1 MGQDISRSIEA
12 HFQGVQDP
20 RRQTLNQRHKFLDL
34 LVIAVCGAICGA
46 NDWVAVATF
55 GTAKEDWFRTFLE
68 LPNGIPSHDTFTDVF
83 SKLSPEQFQQCFI
96 SWVSSLATLF
106 PGEVVS
112 IDGKTLR
119 HSYDAQD
126 SRASIHMVSAWA
138 SQNSLVLGQLKTE
151 EKSNEI
157 TAIPQ
162 LLEVLELAGCLV
174 TIDAM
179 GCQKTI
185 AAKIVKKEA
194 EYLLALK
201 GNHPT
206 LYRAVENYFHSVLT
220 QALPTEDLDFL
231 EIDERNHGRIEV
243 RRCWVISNL
252 TWLPQHDEWK
262 NLRSVIMIESERH
275 VNGTVSLE
283 QRYYLSSASGNAET
297 FLNATRQHWSIEN
310 SLHWVLDVAFR
321 EDDSRIRK
329 GYGAEN
335 FAILRHIA
343 LNLLKQEQTTRIGIQ
358 NKRLKAGWDDRYL
371 EKILE
376 GMKR

>member
-1 MGQDISRSIEA
+1 MGQGIVHSIEV
-12 HFQGVQDP
+12 HFQDIQDP

-55 GTAKEDWFRTFLE
+55 GKAKEEWLRTFLE

-83 SKLSPEQFQQCFI
+83 SKLSPEQFQQCFT

-126 SRASIHMVSAWA
+126 SRAAIHMVSAWA
-138 SQNSLVLGQLKTE
+138 SQHSLVLGQVKTQ

-162 LLEVLELAGCLV
+162 LLEVLELTGSLV

-185 AAKIVKKEA
+185 AAKIVEKKA
-194 EYLLALK
+194 DYLLALK

-206 LYRAVENYFHSVLT
+206 LYVAVENYFHTILG
-220 QALPTEDLDFL
+220 QELPDTPLDVM

-243 RRCWVISNL
+243 RRCWVSTDL
-252 TWLPQHDEWK
+252 TWLPQSHDWK
-262 NLRSVIMIESERH
+262 DLRSLVMIESERH
-275 VNGTVSLE
+275 INGVVSLE
-283 QRYYLSSASGNAET
+283 QRYYLSSASKDAAA

-310 SLHWVLDVAFR
+310 SVHWVLDVAFR

-329 GYGAEN
+329 GHGAEN
-335 FAILRHIA
+335 FAILRHMA

-358 NKRLKAGWDDRYL
+358 NKRLRAGWDNAYL
-371 EKILE
+371 EKVLMGI
-376 GMKR
+376 KR